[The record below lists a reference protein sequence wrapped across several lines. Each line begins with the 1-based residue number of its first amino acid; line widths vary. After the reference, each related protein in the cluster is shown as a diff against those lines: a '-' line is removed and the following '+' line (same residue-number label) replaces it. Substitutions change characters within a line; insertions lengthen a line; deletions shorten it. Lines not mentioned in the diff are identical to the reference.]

1 MTLCLGS
8 PFVGMMLSKPKGNF
22 ILSEPETKLHTSS
35 FSNGI
40 VSKNFLQKFLV
51 CKGRSEAMLCRC
63 NTLHYKDPIVLDI
76 NS

>member
-8 PFVGMMLSKPKGNF
+8 PFVVMMLSKPKGNF
-22 ILSEPETKLHTSS
+22 ILSEQETKLHTSS

-51 CKGRSEAMLCRC
+51 CKGRREATLY
-63 NTLHYKDPIVLDI
+63 TLHYKDPIVLDI